1 MANKKIFLMSL
12 TYFTTL
18 SVIIMLGIISKSEA
32 NRFISLSDNP
42 VDKIKSVDETQVF
55 NLGEGRR
62 VASTISTGGLESVKP
77 SMVENHTKEKRK
89 VEESDGL
96 TIPMIEATLSMNNL
110 DKTNSQNVFPLIT
123 KRNQL
128 DELSQV
134 LEESSIKSLQLAIKD
149 MINTYGSGYP
159 KGEKYLTEIEK
170 QLNLYQNAKE
180 NQTRAKAAYALFK
193 IRREA
198 LLSNPVV
205 CNNPILFVV
214 RNQWVPD
221 HGSTHTVYT
230 TGKYDYNGPQGTGP
244 SRADLNIPGGA
255 IKMIDLRNEGK
266 ITTIINTHDG
276 FIHDQDVHWDGTKII
291 FSWKKNCHDNYH
303 IYEININGTGLKQL
317 TFLKDID
324 DINPLYLPDDNIV
337 FSSSR
342 ELKYIPCNRH
352 RQFNIYRMDADG
364 ANINQITKNHGT
376 DKAISITPDG
386 RIVYD
391 RYYYVDRDSHNTNG
405 TWTVN
410 PDGTNSDQYW
420 GNHTETPDIVVQ
432 LHIIPGTQK
441 AVAIFGSCYS
451 VANGILALIDRR
463 LGVDGQSEPNVPQ
476 PVIRTWP
483 SECVNFVRG
492 ATNNDGVF
500 DFVLKSDGPNGYPGM
515 YYQDPYPLNDK
526 YFLVSRMTSEYSYPH
541 VQAIFLVDIFGNE
554 ILLHKEY
561 PGCFAPMLVTYRT
574 RPLVR
579 TTLRNFENKAGYFYV
594 QDVYKG
600 LVGIS
605 RGTVK
610 FLRVVEVP
618 EKRYWASGSLP
629 WHNYSTTYP
638 GISWHDFNT
647 KRILG
652 TVPVEE
658 DGSAYFE
665 VPSNRFVYFQ
675 LLDDKGMMIQSMRS
689 STVLQSGELKGCI
702 GCHENRLTAPF
713 NRGNSVLQ
721 AIRKPPEKLNSWYGE
736 PRGFNYIA
744 EVQPV
749 FDKHCVKCH
758 DFGTKPGEKLNL
770 ARDRNVIFNT
780 SYNELWRKRYIIVT
794 GAGPCKV
801 PSPKSWGS
809 HASPL
814 VDTIQKGHQGIEL
827 SKEEFDRIVTWI
839 DLNAVY
845 YGSFASAYPENRG
858 GHSPLSPVEEDRLS
872 ELTGIN
878 MDRQYYYNLNEGPL
892 ISFDRPAISPIL
904 SGLRPSD
911 KKYKEALSIIEKGK
925 ARFSENPDSDMPG
938 FKIRDSANLWHEN
951 MYQYLHWIE
960 MRNRSAI
967 SEGRKIYDKDQPTF
981 NEWIG
986 KRFTVSK

>member
-1 MANKKIFLMSL
+1 MGCSEDAKKLTVKVSSDFPLRICESQKIFPAMNKKILSRSF
-12 TYFTTL
+12 TFFTTL
-18 SVIIMLGIISKSEA
+18 FIIVIFPGLIINKSDA
-32 NRFISLSDNP
+32 
-42 VDKIKSVDETQVF
+42 VKI
-55 NLGEGRR
+55 N
-62 VASTISTGGLESVKP
+62 SVKP
-77 SMVENHTKEKRK
+77 IITGTKE
-89 VEESDGL
+89 
-96 TIPMIEATLSMNNL
+96 P
-110 DKTNSQNVFPLIT
+110 
-123 KRNQL
+123 
-128 DELSQV
+128 DELPKIP
-134 LEESSIKSLQLAIKD
+134 EELRIKSLRLAIED

-159 KGEKYLTEIEK
+159 KGETYLKELDK
-170 QLNLYQNAKE
+170 QLNLYQSAKDNNAK
-180 NQTRAKAAYALFK
+180 AKAAYAMFR

-205 CNNPILFVV
+205 TANPILFVV

-230 TGKYDYNGPQGTGP
+230 TGKYDYNGPQGAGP
-244 SRADLNIPGGA
+244 SRADINIPGGA
-255 IKMIDLRNEGK
+255 IKMIDLRNGGK
-266 ITTIINTHDG
+266 IATIIDTHDG

-291 FSWKKNCHDNYH
+291 FSLKKSLNDNFH
-303 IYEININGTGLKQL
+303 IYEINIDGTGLKQL

-352 RQFNIYRMDADG
+352 RQFNIYHMDADG

-391 RYYYVDRDSHNTNG
+391 RYYYIDRDSHNTNG

-441 AVAIFGSCYS
+441 ALAIFGSCYGVS
-451 VANGILALIDRR
+451 NGILALIDRR
-463 LGVDGQSEPNVPQ
+463 LGVDPPSEPDGPQ

-483 SECVNFVRG
+483 SECVNYVKG

-500 DFVLKSDGPNGYPGM
+500 DFVLKSDGPNEYPGM

-526 YFLVSRMTSEYSYPH
+526 YFLVSRMTSKYSYPH
-541 VQAIFLVDIFGNE
+541 VQSIFLVDIFGNE

-561 PGCFAPMLVTYRT
+561 PGCFAPMPVTSRI

-579 TTLRNFENKAGYFYV
+579 TTLRNFENKAGSFYV
-594 QDVYKG
+594 QDVYEG
-600 LVGIS
+600 LAGIP

-618 EKRYWASGSLP
+618 EKRYWASGSLA

-665 VPSNRFVYFQ
+665 VPSDRFVYFQ

-689 STVLQSGELKGCI
+689 STVLQSGESKGCI
-702 GCHENRLTAPF
+702 GCHENRLRTPI
-713 NRGNSVLQ
+713 NRGNPVLQ
-721 AIRKPPEKLNSWYGE
+721 AMRKPPEKLKDWYGE

-749 FDKHCVKCH
+749 FDKHCVICH
-758 DFGTKPGEKLNL
+758 DFGKKAGEKLNL

-780 SYNELWRKRYIIVT
+780 SYNELWRKRYVIVT

-801 PSPKSWGS
+801 PSPESWGS

-814 VDTIQKGHQGIEL
+814 VKTLLKGHQNIEL
-827 SKEEFDRIVTWI
+827 SKEEFERIVTWI
-839 DLNAVY
+839 DLNAVF
-845 YGSFASAYPENRG
+845 YGSFASAFPLNRG
-858 GHSPLSPVEEDRLS
+858 GRSPLSPAEEDRLG
-872 ELTGIN
+872 ELTGTN
-878 MDRQYYYNLNEGPL
+878 MDKQYYHNQNEGPL
-892 ISFDRPAISPIL
+892 ISFDRPTVSPIL
-904 SGLRPSD
+904 SGLKPGD
-911 KKYKEALSIIEKGK
+911 KKYKEALAIIEKGK
-925 ARFSENPDSDMPG
+925 ERLIENPDSDMPG
-938 FKIRDSANLWHEN
+938 FKIRDSANMWHED
-951 MYQYLHWIE
+951 MYQYLRWIE
-960 MRNRSAI
+960 MRNREAI
-967 SEGRKIYDKDQPTF
+967 KDGKKVYDTDQPYF
-981 NEWIG
+981 NEWI
-986 KRFTVSK
+986 KNRFLTTK